1 MLHDSVMGKV
11 FETSMI
17 IFMILMCHALL
28 QVIFP
33 TQGLNS
39 GFPHCRQILFHLSH
53 QGSPIVILSIYNV
66 FM

>member
-1 MLHDSVMGKV
+1 MLHDSEMDKV

-17 IFMILMCHALL
+17 IFMILICHALL

-39 GFPHCRQILFHLSH
+39 GFPYCRQILFHLSH
-53 QGSPIVILSIYNV
+53 QGIPIVIISIYNV